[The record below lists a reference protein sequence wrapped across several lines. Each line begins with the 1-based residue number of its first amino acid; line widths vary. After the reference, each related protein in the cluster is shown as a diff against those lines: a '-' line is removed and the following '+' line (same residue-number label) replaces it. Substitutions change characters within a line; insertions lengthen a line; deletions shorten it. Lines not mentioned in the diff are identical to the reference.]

1 LKNALQYALPA
12 IVTAAALFTNPPQWH
27 TGNTRQNCLVDYAP
41 AIVDV
46 ARLVSPQGVVISN
59 DGHIL
64 SWYADRLALKMPV
77 KWEHVQELEKMA
89 PVEGIWL
96 SNRFRWGNTPE
107 ADKEWLEI
115 MRQKPAEL
123 GAYRLFAAYEDGSLL
138 YLRK

>member
-1 LKNALQYALPA
+1 LQYALLTA
-12 IVTAAALFTNPPQWH
+12 ITAAALYSNPPEGY

-41 AIVDV
+41 AIADV
-46 ARLVSPQGVVISN
+46 ARQVSPEGVVISN

-77 KWEHVQELEKMA
+77 KREQVKKLEQLA

-107 ADKEWLEI
+107 ADKEWLEL
-115 MRQKPAEL
+115 MRQKPLEL
-123 GAYRLFAAYEDGSLL
+123 GNYYLFAAYEDGSLL